1 MNKRG
6 VEMDLQQLKYFQ
18 TVARLEHMT
27 RAAEVLN
34 ISQPALSKAIS
45 QLEHEVGAPLFE
57 RVGRAIRLNRYG
69 ALFLERTEPITQIL
83 DEAKQEIRDLVAPN
97 SGTVAIGFTHSMG
110 TRLVSRAVQAFQKEY
125 PETNF
130 EFVQRNSLPLV
141 QDMNKGLC
149 DLCLIPH
156 LETDIPID
164 WRELWREEV
173 YVIVPLNHRF
183 AKQDTIRLQD
193 LAEDPFVTIKEGNS
207 LRQIQNHV
215 FEQVGISP
223 DIVFEGE
230 EFHTVASFVEAGF
243 GVGLLPDLQRI
254 DGYQIKRLHVS
265 DVVCERRI
273 GIATMKGRYIPQ
285 VAKQFEAF
293 VSEHL
298 YHFTQL

>member
-1 MNKRG
+1 M
-6 VEMDLQQLKYFQ
+6 EEIDLQQLKYFQ

-125 PETNF
+125 PETDF

-141 QDMNKGLC
+141 QDLNKGLC

-173 YVIVPLNHRF
+173 YVIVPLHHRF
-183 AKQDTIRLQD
+183 AKQDTVRLQD

-254 DGYQIKRLHVS
+254 DGYQIKRLHVT

>member
-1 MNKRG
+1 MEG
-6 VEMDLQQLKYFQ
+6 VGDMDLQQLKYFQ

-125 PETNF
+125 PETEF

-141 QDMNKGLC
+141 KDLNKGLC

-173 YVIVPLNHRF
+173 YVIVPLHHRF

-254 DGYQIKRLHVS
+254 DGYQIKRLHVT

>member
-1 MNKRG
+1 M
-6 VEMDLQQLKYFQ
+6 
-18 TVARLEHMT
+18 
-27 RAAEVLN
+27 
-34 ISQPALSKAIS
+34 
-45 QLEHEVGAPLFE
+45 
-57 RVGRAIRLNRYG
+57 
-69 ALFLERTEPITQIL
+69 
-83 DEAKQEIRDLVAPN
+83 VAPN
-97 SGTVAIGFTHSMG
+97 SGTVSIGFTHSMG

-141 QDMNKGLC
+141 QHLNKGLC
-149 DLCLIPH
+149 DLCLIPY
-156 LETDIPID
+156 LEMDIPID

-173 YVIVPLNHRF
+173 YVIVPLHHRF
-183 AKQDTIRLQD
+183 AKQDTVRLQD

-254 DGYQIKRLHVS
+254 DGYQIKRLHVT

-273 GIATMKGRYIPQ
+273 GIATMKDRYIPQ

>member
-1 MNKRG
+1 
-6 VEMDLQQLKYFQ
+6 MDLQQLKYFQ

-27 RAAEVLN
+27 RAADVLN

-125 PETNF
+125 PETEF

-141 QDMNKGLC
+141 QDLNKGLC

-173 YVIVPLNHRF
+173 YVIVPLHHRF
-183 AKQDTIRLQD
+183 AKQETIRLQD
-193 LAEDPFVTIKEGNS
+193 LAEDSFVTIKEGNS

-223 DIVFEGE
+223 NIVFEGE

-254 DGYQIKRLHVS
+254 DGYQIKRLHVT

>member
-1 MNKRG
+1 M
-6 VEMDLQQLKYFQ
+6 
-18 TVARLEHMT
+18 
-27 RAAEVLN
+27 
-34 ISQPALSKAIS
+34 
-45 QLEHEVGAPLFE
+45 
-57 RVGRAIRLNRYG
+57 
-69 ALFLERTEPITQIL
+69 
-83 DEAKQEIRDLVAPN
+83 VAPN

-110 TRLVSRAVQAFQKEY
+110 TRLVSRAVQAFQNEY
-125 PETNF
+125 PETDF

-141 QDMNKGLC
+141 KDLNKGLC

-173 YVIVPLNHRF
+173 YVIVPLHHRF
-183 AKQDTIRLQD
+183 AKQDTVRLQD
-193 LAEDPFVTIKEGNS
+193 LAEDSFVTIKEGNS

-254 DGYQIKRLHVS
+254 DGYQIKRLHVT

-273 GIATMKGRYIPQ
+273 GIATMKDRYIPQ

>member
-1 MNKRG
+1 MEG
-6 VEMDLQQLKYFQ
+6 VGDMDLQQLKYFQ

-27 RAAEVLN
+27 RAADVLN

-97 SGTVAIGFTHSMG
+97 SGTVSIGFTHSMG

-125 PETNF
+125 PETEF

-141 QDMNKGLC
+141 QDLNKGLC

-173 YVIVPLNHRF
+173 YVIVPLHHRF
-183 AKQDTIRLQD
+183 AKQDTVRLQD

-215 FEQVGISP
+215 FEQIGISP

-254 DGYQIKRLHVS
+254 DGYQIKRLHVT

>member
-1 MNKRG
+1 MEG
-6 VEMDLQQLKYFQ
+6 VGDMDLQQLKYFQ

-27 RAAEVLN
+27 RAADVLN

-83 DEAKQEIRDLVAPN
+83 DEAKQEIRNLVAPN

-125 PETNF
+125 PKTGF
-130 EFVQRNSLPLV
+130 EFVQRNSLALV
-141 QDMNKGLC
+141 QDLNKGLC

-173 YVIVPLNHRF
+173 YVIVPLHHRF
-183 AKQDTIRLQD
+183 AKQDTVRLQD
-193 LAEDPFVTIKEGNS
+193 LAEDSFVTIKEGNS

-254 DGYQIKRLHVS
+254 DGYQIKRLHVT

>member
-1 MNKRG
+1 MEG
-6 VEMDLQQLKYFQ
+6 VGDMDLQQLKYFQ

-27 RAAEVLN
+27 RAADVLN

-125 PETNF
+125 PETEF

-141 QDMNKGLC
+141 QDLNKGLC

-173 YVIVPLNHRF
+173 YVIVPLHHRF
-183 AKQDTIRLQD
+183 AKQDTVRLQD

-254 DGYQIKRLHVS
+254 DGYQIKRLHVT

>member
-1 MNKRG
+1 MEG
-6 VEMDLQQLKYFQ
+6 VGDMDLQQLKYFQ

-27 RAAEVLN
+27 RAADVLN

-125 PETNF
+125 PETDF

-141 QDMNKGLC
+141 KDLNKGLC

-173 YVIVPLNHRF
+173 YVIVPLHHRF

-254 DGYQIKRLHVS
+254 DGYQIKRLHVT

>member
-1 MNKRG
+1 M
-6 VEMDLQQLKYFQ
+6 
-18 TVARLEHMT
+18 
-27 RAAEVLN
+27 
-34 ISQPALSKAIS
+34 
-45 QLEHEVGAPLFE
+45 
-57 RVGRAIRLNRYG
+57 
-69 ALFLERTEPITQIL
+69 
-83 DEAKQEIRDLVAPN
+83 
-97 SGTVAIGFTHSMG
+97 
-110 TRLVSRAVQAFQKEY
+110 
-125 PETNF
+125 
-130 EFVQRNSLPLV
+130 
-141 QDMNKGLC
+141 
-149 DLCLIPH
+149 
-156 LETDIPID
+156 DIPID

-173 YVIVPLNHRF
+173 YVIVPLHHRF
-183 AKQDTIRLQD
+183 AKQDTVRLQD

-254 DGYQIKRLHVS
+254 DGYQIKRLHVT

-273 GIATMKGRYIPQ
+273 GIATMKDRYIPQ

>member
-1 MNKRG
+1 MEG
-6 VEMDLQQLKYFQ
+6 VGDTDLQQLKYFQ

-27 RAAEVLN
+27 RAADVLN

-110 TRLVSRAVQAFQKEY
+110 TRLVSRAVQAFQNEY
-125 PETNF
+125 PETEF

-141 QDMNKGLC
+141 QDLNKGLC

-173 YVIVPLNHRF
+173 YVIVPLHHRF
-183 AKQDTIRLQD
+183 AKQDTVRLQD

-254 DGYQIKRLHVS
+254 DGYQIKRLHVT

>member
-1 MNKRG
+1 
-6 VEMDLQQLKYFQ
+6 MDLQQLKYFQ

-27 RAAEVLN
+27 RAADVLN

-97 SGTVAIGFTHSMG
+97 SGTVSIGFTHSMG

-141 QDMNKGLC
+141 KDLNKGLC

-173 YVIVPLNHRF
+173 YVIVPLHHRF

-254 DGYQIKRLHVS
+254 DGYQIKRLHVT

-285 VAKQFEAF
+285 VAKQFESF

>member
-1 MNKRG
+1 MEG
-6 VEMDLQQLKYFQ
+6 VGDMDLQQLKYFQ

-125 PETNF
+125 PETDF

-141 QDMNKGLC
+141 QDLNKGLC

-173 YVIVPLNHRF
+173 YVIVPLHHRF
-183 AKQDTIRLQD
+183 AKQDTVRLQD

-254 DGYQIKRLHVS
+254 DGYQIKRLHVT

>member
-1 MNKRG
+1 MEG
-6 VEMDLQQLKYFQ
+6 VGDMDLQQLKYFQ

-27 RAAEVLN
+27 RAADVLN

-125 PETNF
+125 PETEF

-141 QDMNKGLC
+141 QDLNKGLC

-173 YVIVPLNHRF
+173 YVIVPLHHRF
-183 AKQDTIRLQD
+183 AKQETIRLQD
-193 LAEDPFVTIKEGNS
+193 LAEDSFVTIKEGNS

-223 DIVFEGE
+223 NIVFEGE

-254 DGYQIKRLHVS
+254 DGYQIKRLHVT

>member
-1 MNKRG
+1 MEG
-6 VEMDLQQLKYFQ
+6 VGDTDLQQLKYFQ

-97 SGTVAIGFTHSMG
+97 SGTVSIGFTHSMG

-125 PETNF
+125 PETDF

-141 QDMNKGLC
+141 QDLNKGLC

-164 WRELWREEV
+164 WGELWREEV
-173 YVIVPLNHRF
+173 YVIVPLHHRF
-183 AKQDTIRLQD
+183 AKQDTVRLQD

-254 DGYQIKRLHVS
+254 DGYQIKRLHVT

>member
-1 MNKRG
+1 MEG
-6 VEMDLQQLKYFQ
+6 VGDMDLQQLKYFQ

-125 PETNF
+125 PEADF

-141 QDMNKGLC
+141 KDLNKGLC

-173 YVIVPLNHRF
+173 YVIVPLHHRF

-254 DGYQIKRLHVS
+254 DGYQIKRLHVT

-273 GIATMKGRYIPQ
+273 GIATMKDRYIPQ

>member
-1 MNKRG
+1 MEG
-6 VEMDLQQLKYFQ
+6 VGDMDLQQLKYFQ

-27 RAAEVLN
+27 RAADVLN

-125 PETNF
+125 PETEF

-141 QDMNKGLC
+141 QDLNKGLC

-173 YVIVPLNHRF
+173 YVIVPLHHRF
-183 AKQDTIRLQD
+183 AKQETIRLQD
-193 LAEDPFVTIKEGNS
+193 LAEDSFVTIKEGNS

-254 DGYQIKRLHVS
+254 DGYQIKRLHVT

>member
-1 MNKRG
+1 MEG
-6 VEMDLQQLKYFQ
+6 VGDMDLQQLKYFQ

-125 PETNF
+125 PETDF

-141 QDMNKGLC
+141 QDLNKGLC

-173 YVIVPLNHRF
+173 YVIVPLHHRF

-254 DGYQIKRLHVS
+254 DGYQIKRLHVT

>member
-1 MNKRG
+1 MEG
-6 VEMDLQQLKYFQ
+6 VGNIDLQQLKYFQ

-27 RAAEVLN
+27 RAADVLN

-125 PETNF
+125 PETEF

-141 QDMNKGLC
+141 QDLNKGLC

-173 YVIVPLNHRF
+173 YVIVPLHHRF
-183 AKQDTIRLQD
+183 AKQDTVRLQD

-243 GVGLLPDLQRI
+243 GVGLLPDLQRV
-254 DGYQIKRLHVS
+254 DGYQIKRLHVT